1 MTGAAE
7 NPDCA
12 TVWTV
17 EEDTGDDDC
26 KDVEGKVLPAEN
38 HSSKLEISVSILAGW
53 NNDPGFVKG
62 NVAS

>member
-1 MTGAAE
+1 MALLQEQLALIGWAMTGAAE

-38 HSSKLEISVSILAGW
+38 HSSKLEISVSILVG
-53 NNDPGFVKG
+53 
-62 NVAS
+62 